1 MNKQSK
7 KIMSVVEYIN
17 TNDLV
22 NTKWQVMT
30 STANASSYYGAT
42 NESKNLKPHIAVWVE
57 VDEVEEWA
65 RVATW
70 DETLFTNDGDIIA
83 IFYF

>member
-1 MNKQSK
+1 MNKQSE
-7 KIMSVVEYIN
+7 KIMKVVEYIN
-17 TNDLV
+17 TQDLC
-22 NTKWQVMT
+22 NMKWQVMT

-42 NESKNLKPHIAVWVE
+42 NESKNLKPHIAVWVD

-70 DETLFTNDGDIIA
+70 DETLFTNEGDIIA